1 VLSVAPPFDDAQGA
15 PSASRGAWFVTENVP
30 FDITEALARAG
41 PRLGPF
47 GNHLSWHEQVGST
60 NDVAA
65 AAAEA
70 GAPEGLVVVANTQS
84 LGRGR
89 VGRSWSSPPGAGLYV
104 SVVLRPGG
112 SALQLLTIA
121 AGVAIAEGVDAAS
134 GLQTCLKW
142 PNDVSVGS
150 RKLAGILAEGS
161 SPGAVDHVVL
171 GFGINIR
178 RAAYPP
184 DVVARA
190 TSLESELGRDVD
202 RGLVLAECLAA
213 LSFRYGMLQTG
224 VADDVIAAWRKCGAL
239 FMGRAVEWDDDG
251 GSRRGRVEDIDAT
264 GALLVRVDDRI
275 VRVISG
281 EVRWLA

>member
-1 VLSVAPPFDDAQGA
+1 MEKNFSVPSVPP
-15 PSASRGAWFVTENVP
+15 WFVSTTP
-30 FDITEALARAG
+30 PSDITEALARAG
-41 PRLGPF
+41 SRLGPF
-47 GNHLSWHEQVGST
+47 ENRLAWYEEVGST
-60 NDVAA
+60 NDLGA

-70 GAPEGLVVVANTQS
+70 GAPEGLVLVANTQS

-112 SALQLLTIA
+112 SALRLLTIA
-121 AGVAIAEGVDAAS
+121 AGVAIAEGIHAAS

-142 PNDVSVGS
+142 PNDVYVGS
-150 RKLAGILAEGS
+150 RKLAGILAEGGS
-161 SPGAVDHVVL
+161 SAGAVDHVVL

-184 DVVARA
+184 DVAARA

-202 RGLVLAECLAA
+202 RGLVLAECLTA
-213 LSFRYGMLQTG
+213 LSHRYGMLQRG
-224 VADDVIAAWRKCGAL
+224 IADDVIGAWRKRGAL
-239 FMGRAVEWDDDG
+239 HMGRAVEWDADG
-251 GSRRGRVEDIDAT
+251 GSRRGRAEDIDAT
-264 GALLVRVDDRI
+264 GALLVRIDDRI